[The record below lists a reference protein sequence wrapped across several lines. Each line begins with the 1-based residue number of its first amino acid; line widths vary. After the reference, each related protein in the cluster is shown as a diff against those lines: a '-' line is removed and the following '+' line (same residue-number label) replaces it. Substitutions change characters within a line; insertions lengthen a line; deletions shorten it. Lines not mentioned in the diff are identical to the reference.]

1 MAKTRKKLILQIVA
15 SFVSLVVII
24 VIQQVLYA
32 QTFEWSRDTIQS
44 VYKSQSAGL
53 KNFVEVMKFF
63 GTYWPNLITIAVWV
77 SMFKRR
83 QQALSYTILMSV
95 QVFISCL
102 FKLATH
108 ESRPY
113 MIDSDDLEPKFFIST
128 TKVQE
133 LGSPSDTALNTMCV
147 GLSLAI
153 EKVLWETE
161 LR

>member
-15 SFVSLVVII
+15 SLLSLVVII

-32 QTFEWSRDTIQS
+32 QTFKWSRDTIQS
-44 VYKSQSAGL
+44 VYKNQSDAL

-95 QVFISCL
+95 QVFISSL

-113 MIDSDDLEPKFFIST
+113 MID
-128 TKVQE
+128 
-133 LGSPSDTALNTMCV
+133 
-147 GLSLAI
+147 
-153 EKVLWETE
+153 
-161 LR
+161 